1 MSNASKK
8 MKKSANNKGS
18 GPNDSLTGSNNNVSN
33 NGSASKPKKP
43 SGPSRKHVANWDLEK
58 LIPDTLFI
66 MGAK

>member
-8 MKKSANNKGS
+8 IKKSNNKGV
-18 GPNDSLTGSNNNVSN
+18 GANDSLAGGNNSVAN
-33 NGSASKPKKP
+33 NGSAIKPKKP
-43 SGPSRKHVANWDLEK
+43 SGPSRKHVANWDLDK